1 MTQTSSLRA
10 EVAKLFVY
18 PVKSMQ
24 GEARKSIEV
33 DERGCVGDR
42 LFAVRDA
49 DGKLGSGK
57 TTRRFRRI
65 DGLIDCQAFGR
76 GQGVTVRFPNGA
88 ELDDEDPSMDDRLSA
103 TFGQDVVLSR
113 EHEVSHFDAGAVH
126 IVCQS
131 EIDALASLVPE
142 AECVERR
149 FRPNIVVSREDQA
162 PLAAWVGK
170 TIELGREVVLRVDA
184 NTERCRMVSM
194 EQPDLCSAPEILR
207 TLVEQHDVA
216 FGVYAEVLQG
226 GAVAVGDVMV
236 LRDAQTEWTGET

>member
-1 MTQTSSLRA
+1 MTDSRSVCA
-10 EVAKLFVY
+10 SVAKLFVY

-24 GEARKSIEV
+24 GEARTSLAL
-33 DERGCVGDR
+33 DQRGCVGDR
-42 LFAVRDA
+42 LFAVSNA

-76 GQGVTVRFPNGA
+76 GQGVTVRFPDGA
-88 ELDDEDPSMDDRLSA
+88 ELDDDEPTMDERLSA

-113 EHEVSHFDAGAVH
+113 EDEVSHFDAGAVH

-131 EIDALASLVPE
+131 EIDALASLLPD
-142 AECVERR
+142 AQCIERR
-149 FRPNIVVSREDQA
+149 FRPNIVVSRADQA
-162 PLAAWVGK
+162 PLSNWVGR

-207 TLVEQHDVA
+207 TLVEQRDVV
-216 FGVYAEVLQG
+216 FGIYAEVLQG
-226 GAVAVGDVMV
+226 GSVALGDDVRV
-236 LRDAQTEWTGET
+236 REV